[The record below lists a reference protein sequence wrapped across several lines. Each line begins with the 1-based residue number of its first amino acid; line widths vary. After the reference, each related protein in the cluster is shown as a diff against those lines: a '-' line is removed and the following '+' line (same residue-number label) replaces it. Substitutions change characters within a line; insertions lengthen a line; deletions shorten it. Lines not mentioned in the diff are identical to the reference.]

1 MAKINT
7 VYLRGNGWV
16 VGDDGRVAVVRV
28 FDLVDR
34 HFSFDYARVG
44 AGAAAGQQLAEDFI
58 GDRAAGVGQGVRGKN
73 PGGWRWCAE
82 RPAASG

>member
-44 AGAAAGQQLAEDFI
+44 AGAAAGRQLAEDFI